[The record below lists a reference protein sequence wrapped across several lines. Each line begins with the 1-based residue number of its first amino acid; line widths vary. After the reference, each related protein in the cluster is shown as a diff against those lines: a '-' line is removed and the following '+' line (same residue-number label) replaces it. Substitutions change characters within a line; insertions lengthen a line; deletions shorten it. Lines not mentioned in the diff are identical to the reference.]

1 MQTPVRCCIFTYGR
15 NSPFTYGLCHKEKV
29 VKLSCTY
36 AQIYMYFFICKTH
49 FFCPSGCR
57 LADLSVRLSYISI
70 YFQCKTTSLGVSD
83 WKHSKYSKKKKQK
96 QPQIVTLNFV
106 TPVTTKPHNAQRQ
119 STVDIASVTRHQT
132 TMLSFLGWCL
142 WLNNQLCY
150 VCV

>member
-1 MQTPVRCCIFTYGR
+1 MY
-15 NSPFTYGLCHKEKV
+15 LCSNV
-29 VKLSCTY
+29 YV
-36 AQIYMYFFICKTH
+36 FFFFCKTH

-83 WKHSKYSKKKKQK
+83 WKHSKYSKKKQK

-119 STVDIASVTRHQT
+119 STVDGRHSLRHPSPNYYAVVSPLVFMAKQST
-132 TMLSFLGWCL
+132 VLCVCDSSFIPSKILH
-142 WLNNQLCY
+142 
-150 VCV
+150 